1 MSRALTA
8 RVQKLERKAG
18 VTDLSRLTDDE
29 LEARIRTVSA
39 ALFAASQTPSD
50 PEDRRLD
57 DRLRQLVASLAADGV
72 DVTGY
77 YLPQESTSLA
87 DTEVC
92 S

>member
-18 VTDLSRLTDDE
+18 VSDLARLTDDE
-29 LEARIRTVSA
+29 LEARIRTDSA
-39 ALFAASQTPSD
+39 ALFAASHTSSD

-77 YLPQESTSLA
+77 YLAQESTSLA

>member
-18 VTDLSRLTDDE
+18 VTDLSGLTDAE

-39 ALFAASQTPSD
+39 ALFAAPPILSNPD
-50 PEDRRLD
+50 DARLD

-77 YLPQESTSLA
+77 YVPQESTSLA
-87 DTEVC
+87 DIEVC

>member
-18 VTDLSRLTDDE
+18 VTDLSGLTDAE

-39 ALFAASQTPSD
+39 ALCATPPSPSD
-50 PEDRRLD
+50 PDDARLD

-77 YLPQESTSLA
+77 CVPQESTSLA
-87 DTEVC
+87 DIEVC